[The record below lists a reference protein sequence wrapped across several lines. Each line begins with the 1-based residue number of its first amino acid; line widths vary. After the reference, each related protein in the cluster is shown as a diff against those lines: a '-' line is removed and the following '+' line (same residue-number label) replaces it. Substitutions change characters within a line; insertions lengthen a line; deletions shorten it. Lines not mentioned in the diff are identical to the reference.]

1 MVKHSLKSSGGP
13 HGKRIIQPRGI
24 AEAVGLFARAILIDR
39 HLYIAGTSALSRVS
53 GGYYDRFAPEGIEE
67 QTRLTLENIKKCV
80 EAANGTID
88 DIYKL
93 VIMLRNTEDY
103 ENMNIIRAEYFTKSQ
118 TISTCFH
125 AGVMRAD
132 ILVEIEDVAY
142 IANPTT
148 SD

>member
-1 MVKHSLKSSGGP
+1 MW
-13 HGKRIIQPRGI
+13 RIFY
-24 AEAVGLFARAILIDR
+24 E
-39 HLYIAGTSALSRVS
+39 SR
-53 GGYYDRFAPEGIEE
+53 PE
-67 QTRLTLENIKKCV
+67 L
-80 EAANGTID
+80 
-88 DIYKL
+88 
-93 VIMLRNTEDY
+93 
-103 ENMNIIRAEYFTKSQ
+103 EYFTKSQ